1 MSAEHKEGLSAP
13 ESGAGE
19 VQLSFEEAL
28 ARLEQAVLALES
40 GELSLE
46 QALAAYEEGVKMARV
61 CASRLQQ
68 AEARLSVLAEQ
79 QGRLLLRPLEV
90 PPARNHG

>member
-46 QALAAYEEGVKMARV
+46 QALAAYEEGVRMARV

>member
-1 MSAEHKEGLSAP
+1 MGLDREEPARAAGPGEAE
-13 ESGAGE
+13 
-19 VQLSFEEAL
+19 LSFEEAL

-46 QALAAYEEGVKMARV
+46 QALETYEEGVKMARV

-68 AEARLSVLAEQ
+68 AESRLSVLAEEH
-79 QGRLLLRPLEV
+79 GRLILRPLEV
-90 PPARNHG
+90 PPARNHA